1 MKIHALYE
9 KYKLFPVQVKAS
21 FWFLICS
28 FLQRAIS
35 MITTPI
41 FTRLLSPFEYGQLG
55 VFTSWYG
62 IISVIITLSL
72 FSGVHTQGLVKF
84 NEESSK
90 WSSSLQGLTFA
101 LSAFWL
107 IVYVIF
113 HSYLNH
119 LIGLSTIQMTAM
131 LIMIWTSAVF
141 NLWAN
146 EQRVNFQ
153 YRALIIITILVS
165 IAKPTLGILLV
176 LNSNDKVTARILGL
190 VGVELVCFTWMFFI
204 QTKKGGCFF
213 SKEFWMYALRFNLP
227 LIPHYLSQ
235 TVLNSA
241 DRIMIRN
248 LVGESEAGIYNLAY
262 SVASIMILFNT
273 ALSQTITPWM
283 YQKIKERKEK
293 DIARIA
299 YVTMPLIA
307 FVNLALILFAP
318 EVVAVFAPESYNEA
332 IRVIPPV
339 AMSVF
344 FMYCYDMFAKF
355 AFYYEKTSFIMGA
368 SIVGAVLNIFLN
380 RIFIRCFGYIAAG
393 YTTLACFMIYS
404 AGHYYFMNKV
414 CAEYCGGVKPYKT
427 KIIMVISLAFMASGF
442 LIFATYDYPL
452 LRYGIVFIVAMIL
465 VLKRNIIYD
474 MIQNL
479 IHLRK

>member
-1 MKIHALYE
+1 
-9 KYKLFPVQVKAS
+9 
-21 FWFLICS
+21 
-28 FLQRAIS
+28 
-35 MITTPI
+35 
-41 FTRLLSPFEYGQLG
+41 
-55 VFTSWYG
+55 
-62 IISVIITLSL
+62 
-72 FSGVHTQGLVKF
+72 
-84 NEESSK
+84 
-90 WSSSLQGLTFA
+90 
-101 LSAFWL
+101 
-107 IVYVIF
+107 
-113 HSYLNH
+113 
-119 LIGLSTIQMTAM
+119 
-131 LIMIWTSAVF
+131 
-141 NLWAN
+141 
-146 EQRVNFQ
+146 
-153 YRALIIITILVS
+153 
-165 IAKPTLGILLV
+165 
-176 LNSNDKVTARILGL
+176 
-190 VGVELVCFTWMFFI
+190 
-204 QTKKGGCFF
+204 
-213 SKEFWMYALRFNLP
+213 
-227 LIPHYLSQ
+227 
-235 TVLNSA
+235 
-241 DRIMIRN
+241 
-248 LVGESEAGIYNLAY
+248 
-262 SVASIMILFNT
+262 
-273 ALSQTITPWM
+273 M

-299 YVTMPLIA
+299 YMTMPLIA

-380 RIFIRCFGYIAAG
+380 HIFIRCFGYIAAG

-442 LIFATYDYPL
+442 LIFATYDFPL